1 MVKQC
6 YSNELYHHGVK
17 GQKWGVRRYQN
28 EDGTLTSAGKQ
39 HYSEPTSEN
48 TKRSGLSDTQKATA
62 KKVAIGAGV
71 ATGITAAAIGS
82 AVYLSKHPEAVK
94 ALKSAGETVAIK
106 AMYAGDKAKAAAPG
120 IAKKAAKSLGK
131 ATIEAGKSAYTAA
144 LATVG
149 TIAISKLA
157 TKTINTESKTEAESN
172 AKKIAYESGKAAIL
186 TATQSKTYKSGNNK
200 DGSKGSDISRI
211 VGKPSNKADINGRD
225 KAHWDNLMDRYREQ
239 PDQKAQIKA
248 WRKKGYDLDQIE
260 EALKHGGLML
270 EHGIYFAV
278 RDEEELAHH
287 GIKGQKWG
295 VRRYQNYDG
304 SLTDLGARR
313 FAPNRSKYDKA
324 DRAVMEAKQA
334 HQYANKYVE
343 KMNKKAEKRQQQSD
357 EKGTYKAQNKAE
369 RAKMEAENA
378 KKLAS
383 AYTKAI
389 DRKAEKRIEQYGTTA
404 QKNYMKAKKSEE
416 RATKMANAYVNSM
429 NKKAEKRQLQADKK
443 ETADSQLRANRA
455 REEASRAK
463 QISEKYIKRKKAI
476 TASKEH
482 KEYVDR
488 LIRNM
493 SYAKS

>member
-71 ATGITAAAIGS
+71 ATGIAAAAIGS

-131 ATIEAGKSAYTAA
+131 ATMEAGKSAYSAA

-172 AKKIAYESGKAAIL
+172 AKKIAYESGKAAIS
-186 TATQSKTYKSGNNK
+186 TATQGKSYKSGNNNG
-200 DGSKGSDISRI
+200 GSKGSDISHI

-239 PDQKAQIKA
+239 PDQKAKIKA

-270 EHGIYFAV
+270 ENGIYFAV
-278 RDEEELAHH
+278 RDEEELAHT
-287 GIKGQKWG
+287 GVKGMKWG

-304 SLTDLGARR
+304 SYTQAGMKRYNQSMD
-313 FAPNRSKYDKA
+313 KYEKA
-324 DRAVMEAKQA
+324 TKRLKD
-334 HQYANKYVE
+334 ANIAY
-343 KMNKKAEKRQQQSD
+343 
-357 EKGTYKAQNKAE
+357 NKASHNRPKLGLFKRDNREAITAGIE
-369 RAKMEAENA
+369 RTNARMA
-378 KKLAS
+378 KKEA
-383 AYTKAI
+383 
-389 DRKAEKRIEQYGTTA
+389 
-404 QKNYMKAKKSEE
+404 
-416 RATKMANAYVNSM
+416 
-429 NKKAEKRQLQADKK
+429 KRQLEKDYKHLAEDKRADKGK
-443 ETADSQLRANRA
+443 DLYSKGHTITNHKAVNNALASIGAFSLYAAKSAYNHNVGGRVVNALTAIGALGIGSAVVKGSVDNARNRNLRAYY
-455 REEASRAK
+455 SHT
-463 QISEKYIKRKKAI
+463 SKY
-476 TASKEH
+476 
-482 KEYVDR
+482 
-488 LIRNM
+488 
-493 SYAKS
+493 

>member
-1 MVKQC
+1 MVKQY

-71 ATGITAAAIGS
+71 ATGIAAAAIGS

-106 AMYAGDKAKAAAPG
+106 AMYAGDKVKAAAPG

-131 ATIEAGKSAYTAA
+131 ATIDAGNSAYTAA

-157 TKTINTESKTEAESN
+157 AKTINTESKTEAESN
-172 AKKIAYESGKAAIL
+172 AKKIAYESGKAAISS
-186 TATQSKTYKSGNNK
+186 ATQRKSYNSGNNK
-200 DGSKGSDISRI
+200 GSSKGSDISHI

-239 PDQKAQIKA
+239 PDQKAKIKA

-260 EALKHGGLML
+260 EVLKQGGLML
-270 EHGIYFAV
+270 EKGIYFAV
-278 RDEEELAHH
+278 RDEEELAHT
-287 GIKGQKWG
+287 GVKGMKWG

-304 SLTDLGARR
+304 SYTQAGMKRYNQSMDKYEKATKRYKEAQVAYNNASHGRPKKSLITRDNTEANKAKIELTNARMAKKQAKNRLEKDYKHLAEDKRADKGKDLYSKGHTITNHKAANNALASIGALSLYAAKSAYNHNADGRVVNALTAIGALGIGSAVVKGSVDNAR
-313 FAPNRSKYDKA
+313 NRNLRAYYSHTSKY
-324 DRAVMEAKQA
+324 
-334 HQYANKYVE
+334 
-343 KMNKKAEKRQQQSD
+343 
-357 EKGTYKAQNKAE
+357 
-369 RAKMEAENA
+369 
-378 KKLAS
+378 
-383 AYTKAI
+383 
-389 DRKAEKRIEQYGTTA
+389 
-404 QKNYMKAKKSEE
+404 
-416 RATKMANAYVNSM
+416 
-429 NKKAEKRQLQADKK
+429 
-443 ETADSQLRANRA
+443 
-455 REEASRAK
+455 
-463 QISEKYIKRKKAI
+463 
-476 TASKEH
+476 
-482 KEYVDR
+482 
-488 LIRNM
+488 
-493 SYAKS
+493 